1 MAIRFYLEI
10 AGKRYVLPV
19 NPESIKMDIPS
30 NNQSNEV
37 VKLGEITQLAV
48 NGLKSLSFDSFFP
61 SQQGSYI
68 NADGDQTPPQDMVD
82 KIEKAMNDK
91 KPVRIIVTG
100 TSINMLASID
110 SFEWEIKD
118 ATNDYY
124 YSITFKEYREYGAK
138 LLKTAPKAKPKPK
151 PAPRPAPTQNITVGC
166 KVIVNGRLHRDSYG
180 TGPGQTEV
188 NATRIVNIIV
198 KRPRPGQN
206 YPYHVATLNGGWR
219 GWVSKGALRRI

>member
-48 NGLKSLSFDSFFP
+48 NRLKSLSFDSFFP
-61 SQQGSYI
+61 TQEGSYI
-68 NADGDQTPPQDMVD
+68 NADGDQTPPQEMVD

-110 SFEWEIKD
+110 QFEWEIKD

-138 LLKTAPKAKPKPK
+138 LLTADHKPK
-151 PAPRPAPTQNITVGC
+151 PAPRPAQTQNITVGC
-166 KVIVNGRLHRDSYG
+166 KVVVNGRLHRDSYG

-198 KRPRPGQN
+198 GNPRPGQN

-219 GWVSKGALRRI
+219 GWVSKSAVRRI